1 MRSVFIDVDTQ
12 HDFCAPTG
20 TLFVQGADMLHATFV
35 DLFALATEYEIPV
48 VSSVDSHAF
57 DAWEFAGSTTAG
69 PRGERPNFPPHCVKG
84 TPGWLKLVGTLAPR
98 VRFLPNVPLRHD
110 ELKVALRANRPQQI
124 VLEKE
129 VYSLFANPN
138 AELVLDELT
147 TGGGPTRFFV
157 FGVALDYC
165 VKAAALGLEE
175 WLGRR
180 NREGEVWL
188 IEDATAAVE
197 PLKRDL
203 VLAELAED
211 HVKVRTMTD
220 VHRVITREAQTR
232 IAVSAPSTGTH
243 RIPAAPVG
251 APRAEAR
258 GSKIPERHNG

>member
-12 HDFCAPTG
+12 HDFCARDG
-20 TLFVQGADMLHATFV
+20 ALFVQGADMLHATFV
-35 DLFALATEYEIPV
+35 DLFALATEYEIPIL
-48 VSSVDSHAF
+48 SSVDSHAF
-57 DAWEFAGSTTAG
+57 DAWEFIGAASAG

-98 VRFLPNVPLRHD
+98 VRFVPNVPLRHD
-110 ELKVALRANRPQQI
+110 ELKAALRTNRPQQI

-147 TGGGPTRFFV
+147 AGGGPTRFFV

-180 NREGEVWL
+180 NRDGEVWL
-188 IEDATAAVE
+188 IEEATAAVD
-197 PLKRDL
+197 PLQFDPTLRA
-203 VLAELAED
+203 LAEG
-211 HVKVRTMTD
+211 HVKIRTMND

-232 IAVSAPSTGTH
+232 AALQPPGGL
-243 RIPAAPVG
+243 RQPAAG
-251 APRAEAR
+251 RAA
-258 GSKIPERHNG
+258 SVVK